1 MVETPIGFR
10 VAYSDS
16 GGRRQV
22 RYTPGRM
29 IGRGVVYLLAGVLVA
44 SACREQARPPVP
56 AVAPPDI
63 ELKPE
68 TVTIEAR
75 VPQHATLDGLL
86 REQALAEP
94 FIGATIEA
102 ARAVF
107 NPRQLH
113 PDRRYRLVRSLDG
126 MLREFE
132 YQIDADRFLR
142 IIARDRS
149 HPTELEAEVVPYE
162 KQIEVVAVRGQIDG
176 EHPSVIAAM
185 VETGETVQLA
195 MAVAD
200 IFSGEIDFDSD
211 LQPGD
216 RFDILVEK
224 TRHDGEFSG
233 YGAVLGVRFLTDGR
247 DLHAFRWVDPAT
259 GKAGFYDDAG
269 RSLKR
274 FFLRSPLRF
283 EPRITSGFS
292 RNRLHPVFRTYRAHL
307 GIDYGAPAG
316 APVVA
321 VASGSVISAGWSGG
335 GGNMVHLRHASG
347 FESYYLHLSSFASGI
362 RAGAHVDQ
370 GQLIGRVGST
380 GTATGPHL
388 DYRLRKN
395 GVFVNPLV
403 EHRKLP
409 PGEPI
414 PPAQLAAFRSTADS
428 TLQRISETLAAEA
441 PKSKPDPVAAAAR

>member
-1 MVETPIGFR
+1 MKRR
-10 VAYSDS
+10 VVFLIA
-16 GGRRQV
+16 G
-22 RYTPGRM
+22 
-29 IGRGVVYLLAGVLVA
+29 LLFA
-44 SACREQARPPVP
+44 ACRQNTA
-56 AVAPPDI
+56 APPPQVTHLADI

-68 TVTIEAR
+68 TETINGR
-75 VPQHATLDGLL
+75 VPRNATLDGLF

-94 FIGATIEA
+94 FVVA
-102 ARAVF
+102 AIQAAKTVF

-113 PDRRYRLVRSLDG
+113 SDRPYRLVRSLDG

-149 HPTELEAEVVPYE
+149 RPTELDAEVVPYE
-162 KQIEVVAVRGQIDG
+162 KQVDVVAVRGRIETD
-176 EHPSVIAAM
+176 HPSVIAAM
-185 VETGETVQLA
+185 EETGETIQLA
-195 MAVAD
+195 MSVAD

-216 RFDILVEK
+216 SFDILVEK
-224 TRHDGEFSG
+224 TSHDSEFSG
-233 YGAVLGVRFLTDGR
+233 YGAVLGARFVTDGR
-247 DLHAFRWVDPAT
+247 DLRAIRWVDPAT
-259 GKAGFYDDAG
+259 GKASFYDEAG

-283 EPRITSGFS
+283 EPRVTSGFS
-292 RNRLHPVFRTYRAHL
+292 RSRLHPVFRTYRAHL
-307 GIDYGAPAG
+307 GIDYGAPIG

-321 VASGSVISAGWSGG
+321 VSPGTVVSAGWSGG
-335 GGNMVHLRHASG
+335 GGNMIRLRHAG
-347 FESYYLHLSSFASGI
+347 GYESYYLHLSSFAKGI
-362 RAGAHVDQ
+362 RGGAHVDQ
-370 GQLIGRVGST
+370 GQLIGRVGMT

-414 PPAQLAAFRSTADS
+414 PAAQLAAFRATADS
-428 TLQRISETLAAEA
+428 TLQRLSTALSTQAA
-441 PKSKPDPVAAAAR
+441 PQKPDAIAANGR

>member
-1 MVETPIGFR
+1 MKRR
-10 VAYSDS
+10 V
-16 GGRRQV
+16 V
-22 RYTPGRM
+22 F
-29 IGRGVVYLLAGVLVA
+29 LLAGVLLA
-44 SACREQARPPVP
+44 ACRQQTA
-56 AVAPPDI
+56 APPPQVPHRSDI

-68 TVTIEAR
+68 TETIDGT
-75 VPQHATLDGLL
+75 VPRHATLDGIL

-94 FIGATIEA
+94 FVVAAITA

-113 PDRRYRLVRSLDG
+113 SDRPYRLVRSVDG
-126 MLREFE
+126 TLHEFE

-149 HPTELEAEVVPYE
+149 RPTALDAEVVPYE
-162 KQIEVVAVRGQIDG
+162 KHVDVVAVRGRIDG
-176 EHPSVIAAM
+176 DHPSVVAAM
-185 VETGETVQLA
+185 AETGETIQLA

-216 RFDILVEK
+216 SFDILVEK
-224 TRHDGEFSG
+224 TSHDGQFSG
-233 YGAVLGVRFLTDGR
+233 YGAVLGARFVTDRR
-247 DLHAFRWVDPAT
+247 DLRAIRWVDPAT
-259 GKAGFYDDAG
+259 SKSAFYDGEG

-292 RNRLHPVFRTYRAHL
+292 QSRLHPIFRTYRAHL
-307 GIDYGAPAG
+307 GIDYAAPVG

-321 VASGSVISAGWSGG
+321 VSSGTVVSAGWSGG
-335 GGNMVHLRHASG
+335 GGNMVRLRHASG
-347 FESYYLHLSSFASGI
+347 FESYYLHLSSIGSGV
-362 RAGAHVDQ
+362 RAGVHVNQ
-370 GQLIGRVGST
+370 GQLIGRVGMT

-395 GVFVNPLV
+395 GVFVNPLI

-414 PPAQLAAFRSTADS
+414 AAAQLAAFRASADS
-428 TLQRISETLAAEA
+428 TLRRLADALSAAAPAE
-441 PKSKPDPVAAAAR
+441 KPDAITATVR

>member
-1 MVETPIGFR
+1 M
-10 VAYSDS
+10 
-16 GGRRQV
+16 GRHLGYV
-22 RYTPGRM
+22 
-29 IGRGVVYLLAGVLVA
+29 LASVFLA
-44 SACREQARPPVP
+44 SACRQEPVDPPRVLHP
-56 AVAPPDI
+56 TDI

-75 VPQHATLDGLL
+75 VPTHASLGGLL

-94 FIGATIEA
+94 FVIAAIEA

-107 NPRQLH
+107 NPRELH
-113 PDRRYRLVRSLDG
+113 SDRPYRLVRSLDG

-142 IIARDRS
+142 IIARDRA
-149 HPTELEAEVVPYE
+149 HPTELDAEVVPYE
-162 KQIEVVAVRGQIDG
+162 KQVDVVAVRGRIDAD
-176 EHPSVIAAM
+176 HPSVIAAM
-185 VETGETVQLA
+185 NETGETIQLA

-200 IFSGEIDFDSD
+200 IFSGEIDFESD

-216 RFDILVEK
+216 SFDILVEK
-224 TRHDGEFSG
+224 ASHDGQFSG
-233 YGAVLGVRFLTDGR
+233 YGAVLAARFLTDGR
-247 DLHAFRWVDPAT
+247 DLRAIRWLDPAT
-259 GKAGFYDDAG
+259 GKAAFYDDAG

-283 EPRITSGFS
+283 ERVTSGFS

-307 GIDYGAPAG
+307 GIDYAAPVG

-321 VASGSVISAGWSGG
+321 VAAGTVVSAGWSGG
-335 GGNMVHLRHASG
+335 SGNMVRLRHASG
-347 FESYYLHLSSFASGI
+347 FETYYLHLSALARGI
-362 RAGAHVDQ
+362 RAGVHVNQ
-370 GQLIGRVGST
+370 GELIGRVGAT

-395 GVFVNPLV
+395 GVFVNPLI

-409 PGEPI
+409 PGDPI
-414 PPAQLAAFRSTADS
+414 AAAQLAAFRATAES
-428 TLQRISETLAAEA
+428 TLQRLAATLSA
-441 PKSKPDPVAAAAR
+441 QGPTQKPDAVAAGGR

>member
-1 MVETPIGFR
+1 MKR
-10 VAYSDS
+10 C
-16 GGRRQV
+16 
-22 RYTPGRM
+22 
-29 IGRGVVYLLAGVLVA
+29 VVFLIAGVLFA
-44 SACREQARPPVP
+44 ACRQET
-56 AVAPPDI
+56 VAPPSPVTHLADI

-68 TVTIEAR
+68 TATINGR
-75 VPQHATLDGLL
+75 VPRNATLDGLF
-86 REQALAEP
+86 RDQALAEP
-94 FIGATIEA
+94 FVVAAIEA
-102 ARAVF
+102 AKTVF

-113 PDRRYRLVRSLDG
+113 SDRPYRLVRSVDG

-149 HPTELEAEVVPYE
+149 RPTELDAEVVPYE
-162 KQIEVVAVRGQIDG
+162 KQVDVVAVRGRIDSD
-176 EHPSVIAAM
+176 HPSVIAAM
-185 VETGETVQLA
+185 EETGETIQLA
-195 MAVAD
+195 MSVAD

-216 RFDILVEK
+216 SFDILVEK
-224 TRHDGEFSG
+224 TSHDGQFSG
-233 YGAVLGVRFLTDGR
+233 YGAVLGARFVTDGR
-247 DLHAFRWVDPAT
+247 DLRAIRWVDPGTA
-259 GKAGFYDDAG
+259 KAAFYDEAG

-292 RNRLHPVFRTYRAHL
+292 RSRLHPVFRTYRAHL
-307 GIDYGAPAG
+307 GIDYGAPIG

-321 VASGSVISAGWSGG
+321 VSPGAVVSAGWSGG
-335 GGNMVHLRHASG
+335 GGNMIRLRHAG
-347 FESYYLHLSSFASGI
+347 GYESYYLHLSSLAKGI
-362 RAGAHVDQ
+362 HAGAHVDQ
-370 GQLIGRVGST
+370 GQLIGRVGMT

-388 DYRLRKN
+388 DYRLKKN

-414 PPAQLAAFRSTADS
+414 AAAQLAAFRATADS
-428 TLQRISETLAAEA
+428 TLQRLSAALAADA
-441 PKSKPDPVAAAAR
+441 PAQKPDAVGASGR

>member
-1 MVETPIGFR
+1 MK
-10 VAYSDS
+10 
-16 GGRRQV
+16 
-22 RYTPGRM
+22 
-29 IGRGVVYLLAGVLVA
+29 RGVVFLIAGVVLA
-44 SACREQARPPVP
+44 AACRQETVPPPPQA
-56 AVAPPDI
+56 AHLSDI

-68 TVTIEAR
+68 TETIKGV
-75 VPQHATLDGLL
+75 VPRHATLDGLF

-94 FIGATIEA
+94 FVIAAIEA
-102 ARAVF
+102 AKTVF

-113 PDRRYRLVRSLDG
+113 SDRPYRLVRSLDG

-142 IIARDRS
+142 IVARDRS
-149 HPTELEAEVVPYE
+149 RPTELNAEVVPYE
-162 KQIEVVAVRGQIDG
+162 KQVEVVPVRGRIDSD
-176 EHPSVIAAM
+176 HPSVIAAM
-185 VETGETVQLA
+185 EETGETIQLA
-195 MAVAD
+195 LSVAD

-216 RFDILVEK
+216 SFDILVEK
-224 TRHDGEFSG
+224 TSHDGQFSS
-233 YGAVLGVRFLTDGR
+233 YGAVLGARFVTDGR
-247 DLHAFRWVDPAT
+247 DLRAIRWVDPAT
-259 GKAGFYDDAG
+259 GKAAFYDDTG

-283 EPRITSGFS
+283 EPRVTSGFARS
-292 RNRLHPVFRTYRAHL
+292 RLHPVFRTYRAHL
-307 GIDYGAPAG
+307 GIDYAAPVG

-321 VASGSVISAGWSGG
+321 VSPGTVVSAGWSGG
-335 GGNMVHLRHASG
+335 GGNMVRLRHASG
-347 FESYYLHLSSFASGI
+347 YESYYLHLSSFVRGI
-362 RAGAHVDQ
+362 RAGVHVDQ
-370 GQLIGRVGST
+370 GQLIGRVGAT

-414 PPAQLAAFRSTADS
+414 AAAQLAAFRAAADS
-428 TLQRISETLAAEA
+428 MLQKLSSALSAEA
-441 PKSKPDPVAAAAR
+441 PAQKPDAIAARGR